1 MMDKN
6 SPEIASGQIVHTL
19 KMSQLN
25 YMLQETPY
33 STYITIRKKF
43 HKEVNQTREDREA
56 SVVKENRDITN
67 EKLVEK
73 LNSMEK
79 ENRELKEKVKDNFID
94 MGKLEYDVEE
104 LEFKNE
110 HLESEKSDLDDKV
123 EELYKELSDM
133 KKENTEVKTRETMLE
148 KKAKETKTKLKDALE
163 NVEMMEC
170 TVENKILEIEQL
182 KCQIGNNQSIADTKI
197 QCEEDLPSTSKCG
210 ECKYE
215 SDEES
220 EMKIHMESNHDYK
233 CNTCEISCI
242 SKLLLENHMKEIHK
256 EKVDE
261 SEIESVSLA
270 KPSQSFE
277 CNVCNLACKTEEK
290 LKNHMCRVTVRNPS
304 FCDLYTKNW
313 IVLNRCTFIYHRLKK
328 EEVALLH
335 CKDCVDNNNRCVEKF
350 PLWLPAQEDETDG
363 LWHLD
368 LSKFLKDGRIE
379 WQSVKTLV
387 RT

>member
-43 HKEVNQTREDREA
+43 QKEVNQTREDREA

-148 KKAKETKTKLKDALE
+148 KKAKETKTKLKDALTSSGMRFSTLTAS
-163 NVEMMEC
+163 VKGIFRSPPIP
-170 TVENKILEIEQL
+170 TSRYFSTILL
-182 KCQIGNNQSIADTKI
+182 STKVGT
-197 QCEEDLPSTSKCG
+197 EEELGPGCPAS
-210 ECKYE
+210 
-215 SDEES
+215 
-220 EMKIHMESNHDYK
+220 
-233 CNTCEISCI
+233 
-242 SKLLLENHMKEIHK
+242 LLLHTGF
-256 EKVDE
+256 
-261 SEIESVSLA
+261 L
-270 KPSQSFE
+270 
-277 CNVCNLACKTEEK
+277 
-290 LKNHMCRVTVRNPS
+290 
-304 FCDLYTKNW
+304 
-313 IVLNRCTFIYHRLKK
+313 
-328 EEVALLH
+328 
-335 CKDCVDNNNRCVEKF
+335 
-350 PLWLPAQEDETDG
+350 G
-363 LWHLD
+363 LQMR
-368 LSKFLKDGRIE
+368 S
-379 WQSVKTLV
+379 S
-387 RT
+387 